1 MVATA
6 KIFTQGQLKQT
17 GEKFDI
23 AIQGDGFLQIQ
34 KVDGTF
40 AYTRDGNLKID
51 QQGRFTTSDGLVIQ
65 SGFQPIPPGTT
76 EVSIAPTGEVTARG
90 PNGVVQ
96 FQAQLARFPNP
107 SGLRAVGGNLYE
119 DTIASGPFEL
129 GRPGLQGFGTMIQGY
144 LETSNVNIV
153 EEMVNM
159 IQAQRAYELNSKS
172 ITTSDEMLGQVAQL
186 KR

>member
-1 MVATA
+1 M
-6 KIFTQGQLKQT
+6 
-17 GEKFDI
+17 
-23 AIQGDGFLQIQ
+23 
-34 KVDGTF
+34 
-40 AYTRDGNLKID
+40 
-51 QQGRFTTSDGLVIQ
+51 
-65 SGFQPIPPGTT
+65 
-76 EVSIAPTGEVTARG
+76 SIAPTGEVTARG